1 MTGQELYDLGLP
13 HVGEQYMFGAS
24 VPKNNKKWKGPWD
37 CAEFASWL
45 VYQVSGKLYGC
56 YSSVS
61 NPATADAYTG
71 YWHRDAQMLGKII
84 TLEDAARTPGAA
96 VLRAPASGLIG
107 HIAISDGRGG
117 TVEAHSSK
125 TGVIKSVIS
134 GRRWDYGVLVP
145 GISYTKAG
153 VVSVTPPDHIVY
165 RYTSPMIVSMKVGT
179 IQRALKQAGFDPKGI
194 DNVFGTDTLNAVIA
208 FQESK
213 GLVVDGEV
221 GKDTARALGITL

>member
-1 MTGQELYDLGLP
+1 MTGQKIYDLGVP
-13 HVGEQYMFGAS
+13 HVGEQYVFGAS

-45 VYQVSGKLYGC
+45 VYQVSEKLYGC

-71 YWHRDAQMLGKII
+71 YWHRDARKLGKII
-84 TLEDAARTPGAA
+84 TLEDAIRTPGAA
-96 VLRAPASGLIG
+96 VLRVPATGLIG
-107 HIAISDGRGG
+107 HIAISDGKGG
-117 TVEAHSSK
+117 TVEAHSTR
-125 TGVIKSVIS
+125 TGVIKSVIA

-145 GISYTKAG
+145 GITYTKAG
-153 VVSVTPPDHIVY
+153 AVPVTPPDHIVY
-165 RYTSPMIVSMKVGT
+165 RYMIPMMVSAKVGI

-194 DNVFGTDTLNAVIA
+194 DNIFGTDTLHAVIA

-213 GLVVDGEV
+213 GLVTDGEV
-221 GKDTARALGITL
+221 GTETANALGISL